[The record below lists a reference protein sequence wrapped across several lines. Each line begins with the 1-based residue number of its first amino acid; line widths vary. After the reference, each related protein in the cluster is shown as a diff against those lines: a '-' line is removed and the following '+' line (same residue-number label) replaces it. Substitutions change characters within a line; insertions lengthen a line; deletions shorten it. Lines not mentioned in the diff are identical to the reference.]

1 MESNMAGLL
10 MKLFICPTLVLLS
23 DVLFR
28 SINYSNIYQPVTV
41 GLFLALVAHISELFS
56 LGRVSIRMNNVI
68 DFIAAF
74 AVIYASRFYYAGSRI
89 TFTGAFLTAVILTI
103 SEYFQH
109 SYLIRAGLA
118 RKA

>member
-1 MESNMAGLL
+1 MTGLL

-23 DVLFR
+23 DLLFR
-28 SINYSNIYQPVTV
+28 GINYSNIYQPVTV
-41 GLFLALVAHISELFS
+41 GLFLALAAHISELFS
-56 LGRVSIRMNNVI
+56 LGRVSIWINNTI

-74 AVIYASRFYYAGSRI
+74 AIIYISQFYYTGSRI
-89 TFTGAFLTAVILTI
+89 TFTGAFLAAVILTI

-109 SYLIRAGLA
+109 SYLIRSGLV